1 MSRSLVTVD
10 SLIITLKIFCGL
22 LFLTH
27 LSFLSFYF
35 RGQMISQEDYN
46 FITRLDN
53 SSPEQR
59 IQLLKEK
66 SYQVIKL
73 V

>member
-1 MSRSLVTVD
+1 
-10 SLIITLKIFCGL
+10 
-22 LFLTH
+22 
-27 LSFLSFYF
+27 
-35 RGQMISQEDYN
+35 MISQEDYN

-66 SYQVIKL
+66 SYQVVNNIESVDENMAGKL
-73 V
+73 LLFQDVVTYLLRFSAQRHF

>member
-1 MSRSLVTVD
+1 MTWYTDDNVLCV
-10 SLIITLKIFCGL
+10 
-22 LFLTH
+22 
-27 LSFLSFYF
+27 F

-59 IQLLKEK
+59 VQLLKEK
-66 SYQVIKL
+66 PYQVRHRSCCCLPIIL
-73 V
+73 PWNFSTLCTT

>member
-1 MSRSLVTVD
+1 MVGRLSHIYFFYTLVISL
-10 SLIITLKIFCGL
+10 F
-22 LFLTH
+22 
-27 LSFLSFYF
+27 F

-66 SYQVIKL
+66 SYQVINLFKYG
-73 V
+73 VSSSTVK